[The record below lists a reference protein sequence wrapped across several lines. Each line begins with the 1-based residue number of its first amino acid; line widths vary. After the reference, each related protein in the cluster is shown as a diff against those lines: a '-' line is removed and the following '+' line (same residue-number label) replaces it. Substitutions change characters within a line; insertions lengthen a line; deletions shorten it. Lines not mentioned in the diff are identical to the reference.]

1 MPAEGAPK
9 GTRLRFSTDL
19 YVSALNIYNSWMEAV
34 HLMKNRANAAHLVES
49 IRELRAGKTR
59 EWAFVDG

>member
-9 GTRLRFSTDL
+9 GARLRFSTDL

-34 HLMKNRANAAHLVES
+34 HLMKNRANAAHLDES

>member
-1 MPAEGAPK
+1 
-9 GTRLRFSTDL
+9 LRFSTDL

-49 IRELRAGKTR
+49 IRELRASKTR
-59 EWAFVDG
+59 E